1 MRITQSSTLAGGR
14 DRRLARSQ
22 RCFELRRSDIAP
34 FPLESPGPRRGRDSS
49 AQVPLGTGTP
59 PGTPSPRAP
68 LLSWP
73 SWSGKA
79 WWEQARPLAGPS
91 RYKSSSSGGWLPG
104 ALPRRGSPGWARLR
118 APPACRLSTLRESSA
133 RPCKKDEHHQE
144 QNPTQTLAKAYLNW
158 WCLFIFICI

>member
-14 DRRLARSQ
+14 DRRLARSR

-34 FPLESPGPRRGRDSS
+34 RPRESPGPHGGRDPS
-49 AQVPLGTGTP
+49 ARVPPGTGTP

-73 SWSGKA
+73 ARSGKA

-91 RYKSSSSGGWLPG
+91 RSESSSSGGTSS
-104 ALPRRGSPGWARLR
+104 GSPGGARLR
-118 APPACRLSTLRESSA
+118 APPACRLSTLREPSA
-133 RPCKKDEHHQE
+133 RPCRKDKHHQE